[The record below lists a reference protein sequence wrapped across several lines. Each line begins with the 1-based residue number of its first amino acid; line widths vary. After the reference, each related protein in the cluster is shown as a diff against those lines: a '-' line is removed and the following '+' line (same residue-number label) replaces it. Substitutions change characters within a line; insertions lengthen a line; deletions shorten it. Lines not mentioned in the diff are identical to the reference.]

1 MKVSVIGILRL
12 WFYGVKVVV
21 NGKDAA
27 SKAVEMGTSN
37 KVAGAEGGGGLMV
50 KVLSKSII

>member
-1 MKVSVIGILRL
+1 MKVSVIGMLRL
-12 WFYGVKVVV
+12 WLYGVKVVV
-21 NGKDAA
+21 NGKEAV
-27 SKAVEMGTSN
+27 STAVEMGTSN

>member
-1 MKVSVIGILRL
+1 MKVSVIGMLRL
-12 WFYGVKVVV
+12 WLYRVKVVV
-21 NGKDAA
+21 NGKEVV
-27 SKAVEMGTSN
+27 SMAVEMGTSN